1 MNKFIINMLF
11 LLIIISIIFI
21 IREINNIN
29 KKLEC
34 LRYIQSYSMCENIIK
49 KEK

>member
-1 MNKFIINMLF
+1 MNNLIIKVLF
-11 LLIIISIIFI
+11 LLIIICILLIIL
-21 IREINNIN
+21 EINIIN

>member
-11 LLIIISIIFI
+11 LLILIIL
-21 IREINNIN
+21 EINIIN